1 MIVGSV
7 GGDGL
12 EEERERGGGGSNVMV
27 FVSGLEERR
36 RREWAE
42 ERMKTR
48 PSRQEGVMNGPTWG
62 RRD

>member
-1 MIVGSV
+1 MTVGSV

-27 FVSGLEERR
+27 FVSGFEERR

-42 ERMKTR
+42 ERMKAR
-48 PSRQEGVMNGPTWG
+48 PSRQKGVMNGPTWG
-62 RRD
+62 QRD